1 MKSYSICD
9 YSTFNHFKLG
19 VTVDALFL
27 DISGM
32 YILFNPPTPQG
43 EGQPDDKKGL
53 QQEGER
59 EKLRKKNIK
68 KGILHYTTSK
78 QGSCCPDL
86 G

>member
-32 YILFNPPTPQG
+32 YILSNPPPTPKG

-53 QQEGER
+53 QQEGY
-59 EKLRKKNIK
+59 EKIIRNGGENGKNEK
-68 KGILHYTTSK
+68 
-78 QGSCCPDL
+78 
-86 G
+86 